1 MAQRTK
7 RRHRRALR
15 RATGVR
21 AEGTTMLVVL
31 VIHNVKRGRLDQAR
45 RRIDGNSAQIAQQ
58 PGLVFRH
65 TGMAQGSE
73 DRIVTVTGWRRAED
87 RRAWDTLK
95 RSLPPE
101 VDPREVFDQVQS
113 VTVEIYD
120 ERWRPEMAGL
130 VAEGR

>member
-1 MAQRTK
+1 
-7 RRHRRALR
+7 
-15 RATGVR
+15 
-21 AEGTTMLVVL
+21 MLVVL

-113 VTVEIYD
+113 FTVEIYD